1 MNNDEA
7 KFVLRAYRPSGRDSQ
22 DTAFAEALQQARQ
35 DPALAT
41 WFEREQNHDRLIAGK
56 LREINP
62 PADLRE
68 KILTGARMSRVRR
81 PMRGRWTTLIG
92 LAASIAVVVTL
103 GDLWQGRRLAAAQ
116 QDLARFT
123 VNDTAHGDHHADQG
137 PRVRDMLALLAS
149 REVALPG
156 SLDVDIGALKRD
168 GCRTVMF
175 NGREAIEVCF
185 NRDGTWYHL
194 YVMERGA
201 LPSRVLGRR
210 PALLAENHA
219 AVAVWSD
226 DRYDYALVS
235 PKGMAALER
244 LAT

>member
-22 DTAFAEALQQARQ
+22 DTAFAEALRQVKQ
-35 DPALAT
+35 DPALGA
-41 WFEREQNHDRLIAGK
+41 WFEREQSHDRLIAGK
-56 LREINP
+56 LREINA

-81 PMRGRWTTLIG
+81 PLRGRWTTLIG
-92 LAASIAVVVTL
+92 LAASIAVMVTL

-116 QDLARFT
+116 EGLARLT
-123 VNDTAHGDHHADQG
+123 ANDAARGDHHADEG
-137 PRVRDMLALLAS
+137 ASVRDMLAVLAS

-156 SLDVDIGALKRD
+156 SLNVDIAALKKD
-168 GCRTVMF
+168 GCRTVML
-175 NGREAIEVCF
+175 NGREAIELCF

-201 LPSRVLGRR
+201 LPARVLRRR
-210 PALLAENHA
+210 PALLTENHA
-219 AVAVWSD
+219 AVVVWSD
-226 DRYDYALVS
+226 DRYDYAVVS

-244 LAT
+244 LTT